1 MEDEGT
7 RSAAADPA
15 DLAPANA
22 VATDPAAADPA
33 YPDSASEAEPR
44 PRRRRGVGPF
54 SLRQVAGALG
64 IVVVAAVILSVA
76 TAPLGSTTPGLPNPV
91 ASAYLLRSAVPGLQV
106 GQQAPEL
113 TGTTDS
119 GAAFELTDLDGRPI
133 RLADLRGRVVWLN
146 FWASWCPPCQAE
158 TPTLRDMDRAYR
170 DRGLSLIAV
179 QVQQTVEEGRS
190 YAEKYG
196 LEYVIGADVS
206 AAIFRTYRVFA
217 LPTQFFIDPDGV
229 IRSVVNGPLEADAA
243 RKTIEALLPSA
254 AP

>member
-1 MEDEGT
+1 M
-7 RSAAADPA
+7 
-15 DLAPANA
+15 
-22 VATDPAAADPA
+22 
-33 YPDSASEAEPR
+33 ASEPETR
-44 PRRRRGVGPF
+44 PSRRRGVGPF

-64 IVVVAAVILSVA
+64 IVIVAAILLTIG

-113 TGTTDS
+113 TGTTDA
-119 GAAFELTDLDGRPI
+119 GAAFQLADLDGKPI
-133 RLADLRGRVVWLN
+133 RLADLRGRLVWLN

-179 QVQQTVEEGRS
+179 QVQQTVEEGQS
-190 YAEKYG
+190 YAAKYG
-196 LEYVIGADVS
+196 LDYVIGADVS
-206 AAIFRTYRVFA
+206 AAIFRTYHVFA

-243 RKTIEALLPSA
+243 RTTIEALLPTA